1 MAETFITIAKFTYTS
16 EALITKGKLESE
28 GIPVYMTDSLTIDI
42 DPLVSNAIGG
52 VRLKVENK
60 DAEKAREIIR
70 SISEFSVTDDG
81 KDIHCPNCNS
91 IEIDYFSHV
100 HNLRSLG
107 AFLFGFFFGGLPFYQ
122 RYDYRCRNCKEK
134 FQVND

>member
-60 DAEKAREIIR
+60 DAEKAR
-70 SISEFSVTDDG
+70 
-81 KDIHCPNCNS
+81 
-91 IEIDYFSHV
+91 
-100 HNLRSLG
+100 
-107 AFLFGFFFGGLPFYQ
+107 
-122 RYDYRCRNCKEK
+122 
-134 FQVND
+134 